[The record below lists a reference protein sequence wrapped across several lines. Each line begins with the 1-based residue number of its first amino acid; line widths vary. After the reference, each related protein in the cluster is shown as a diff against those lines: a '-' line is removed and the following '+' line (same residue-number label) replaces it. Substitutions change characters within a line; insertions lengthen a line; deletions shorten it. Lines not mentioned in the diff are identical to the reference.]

1 MRTRLVTTLAMVAC
15 LVLVGGQ
22 ALAQPRLPTFQPGD
36 AIRAN
41 DLNRIVDQIR
51 RNTSALDGVGG
62 ATHTVD
68 CEAGETIA
76 NAMSRAHPGSTIVI
90 SGTCEE
96 AVVVTHDGITLDG
109 GGTAVIDGM
118 NEDAA
123 AIKIRGQQN
132 VTIKGLTVQNGLN
145 GVKIVETAAAWL
157 EDVTIQG
164 SRFKAGHDSGHGIV
178 VAGSASVVLTG
189 NVVASDNDDIGIG
202 AWNSSSIFV
211 IGNITIDGDP
221 LPQASLEANGNGN
234 SGILIA
240 RGSSL
245 HAFSGDSTPTT
256 IQANNNGENGFNVA
270 HSGSMQFGGGAD
282 VEAVGNGQSG
292 LSVFNGSSV
301 SMETYDDP
309 ARGVTARFDNNEG
322 WAGISVYDHSSLVL
336 QHYNDVT
343 ASITAENNTGVGLGV
358 GQNSSVRFVTGLPQ
372 STSPSVTFSNN
383 GSYGGVAVYQNA
395 TVTVRVPAEINDNA
409 NDGVNVWGDCFVEL
423 GLDTDGAVTVND
435 NGGNGISASH
445 GTVLALDGVTIE
457 DNSGDGIGIYDGS
470 ELAMFGGATSITGNG
485 RAGVSAWNGV
495 GIYLGNATVTGN
507 AGVDVSSGRGSRIGW
522 SNSEVGDVNCDADVL
537 AFDDAWCP
545 EPEPS
550 DQ

>member
-1 MRTRLVTTLAMVAC
+1 MRTRLVTTLAMVVC
-15 LVLVGGQ
+15 LVLAGGQ

-41 DLNRIVDQIR
+41 DLNRIVDQVR

-76 NAMSRAHPGSTIVI
+76 NAMSQAHPGSTIVI

-96 AVVVTHDGITLDG
+96 AVVVDKDGITLDG

-118 NEDAA
+118 NEDTVV
-123 AIKIRGQQN
+123 ILIRGQQD

-145 GVKIVETAAAWL
+145 GIKIVESGAARL
-157 EDVTIQG
+157 EDVTVRN
-164 SRFKAGHDSGHGIV
+164 SRTETGHDSAHGIV
-178 VAGSASVVLTG
+178 VAGSASAVLMG
-189 NVVASDNDDIGIG
+189 SIAANDNDGVGIA

-211 IGNITIDGDP
+211 FGNIVVDGIQFP
-221 LPQASLEANGNGN
+221 KATLEANNNGA
-234 SGILIA
+234 SGIEIG

-245 HAFSGDSTPTT
+245 HVGSGDSTPTT
-256 IQANNNGENGFNVA
+256 IQANNNGQNGFNVA
-270 HSGSMQFGGGAD
+270 HSGSVQFGGGAD

-301 SMETYDDP
+301 SMETYDNP

-343 ASITAENNTGVGLGV
+343 ASVTAENNTGVGLGV

-372 STSPSVTFSNN
+372 STSASVTFSNN

-395 TVTVRVPAEINDNA
+395 TVTVRVPAKINLKFCN
-409 NDGVNVWGDCFVEL
+409 
-423 GLDTDGAVTVND
+423 
-435 NGGNGISASH
+435 
-445 GTVLALDGVTIE
+445 LACL
-457 DNSGDGIGIYDGS
+457 S
-470 ELAMFGGATSITGNG
+470 
-485 RAGVSAWNGV
+485 
-495 GIYLGNATVTGN
+495 
-507 AGVDVSSGRGSRIGW
+507 
-522 SNSEVGDVNCDADVL
+522 
-537 AFDDAWCP
+537 
-545 EPEPS
+545 
-550 DQ
+550 